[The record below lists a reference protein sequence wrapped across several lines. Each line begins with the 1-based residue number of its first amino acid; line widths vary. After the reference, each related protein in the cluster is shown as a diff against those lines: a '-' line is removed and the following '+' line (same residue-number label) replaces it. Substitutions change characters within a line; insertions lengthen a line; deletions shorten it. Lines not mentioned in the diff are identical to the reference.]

1 MNVMKN
7 NKRLALLSIFL
18 LLTVSVFA
26 DGPPPPAGPPNP
38 PVPIAGA
45 VLGLFVAGAAY
56 GIKKI
61 KNQ

>member
-1 MNVMKN
+1 MKN
-7 NKRLALLSIFL
+7 LNKLLFLGL
-18 LLTVSVFA
+18 LLLISTTAFA
-26 DGPPPPAGPPNP
+26 DTTPPPPGPPNP

-61 KNQ
+61 KDL